1 MARTRTKDV
10 PPASNS
16 FVASAAK
23 KGLRSLKNLSRSSR
37 ADGWQAEGWKY
48 YNTIGEY
55 RYACDWVGNQLSKA
69 LIFASQTVDGKVV
82 RVAQGTAFDVINEL
96 FGDADGRAEMF
107 RLIGIHMTVA
117 GECHIVGYED
127 PDPMGDGG
135 DVWHVV
141 GATQLRQVQGSRYTM
156 NGTEIPVDPGQVV
169 TFRIWRP
176 DPIDPETAIAPTRAL
191 LSILGEIARLTDHVA
206 AQVDSRLA
214 GAGILLMPSEMTF
227 PTPPSEDGET
237 VRVAN
242 NAEDL
247 MVLITEAMGASID
260 DRSDPSALV
269 PIVITAPAEVIDKIQ
284 HLTFWSEL
292 DAHAIEL
299 RNEAIRRLALG
310 MDMPPE
316 VLQGAADAN
325 HWSAWQ
331 ADESAIKAHTEPL
344 LKLITTTITRQYL
357 RPVLYGED
365 MAVEELRTYGI
376 VSDTSEM
383 RLRPNRSK
391 EALELYNLGALSKE
405 ALIRETGFDDDDAM
419 DDKEYA
425 QWLLGKVAGGS
436 ATPEMVLAA
445 LQSLGAKLDVPEPA
459 APVADTPQTPLPPS
473 LKDHPENNIPDQK
486 RSADRKQAR
495 DEGRVPSA
503 DIARKASL
511 IASAEQVVVRALERA
526 GNKLKN
532 KMQVKPTCDAVDIYK
547 FVAAEDTAF
556 LLDDAWAHVPAIA
569 ERAEL
574 SPVWLENHLIAYTS
588 RLLNSQEAH
597 TYEGFSHYMETNL
610 MFVGK
615 VPA

>member
-10 PPASNS
+10 PLTSNS

-69 LIFASQTVDGKVV
+69 LIFASQTVSGKAS
-82 RVAQGTAFDVINEL
+82 RVAEGTAFEVIDQL

-107 RLIGIHMTVA
+107 RLVGIHMTVA

-135 DVWHVV
+135 DIWHVV
-141 GATQLRQVQGSRYTM
+141 GATQLRQAPGARYTM
-156 NGTEIPVDPGQVV
+156 NGIEIPVDPDQVV

-227 PTPPSEDGET
+227 PTPPSEDGES

-284 HLTFWSEL
+284 HLTFWSDL
-292 DAHAIEL
+292 DEHAIEL

-357 RPVLYGED
+357 RPVLYNDG
-365 MAVEELRTYGI
+365 MKLEEVRSYGI
-376 VSDTSEM
+376 ISDTSEM

-391 EALELYNLGALSKE
+391 EALELHGLGILSDE
-405 ALIRETGFDDDDAM
+405 ALVRETGFEPEDMMNDQQRAVWITR
-419 DDKEYA
+419 KIA
-425 QWLLGKVAGGS
+425 SGS
-436 ATPEMVLAA
+436 ATPELIEGA
-445 LQSLGAKLDVPEPA
+445 LQKLGVDIVVVKPPEA
-459 APVADTPQTPLPPS
+459 VTDTTQTPPPPS
-473 LKDHPENNIPDQK
+473 LKDHPVQDIPDQK

-495 DEGRVPSA
+495 NEGRVPSS
-503 DIARKASL
+503 DIERKAGL
-511 IASAEQVVVRALERA
+511 IAASEQIVVRALERA

-532 KMQVKPTCDAVDIYK
+532 KMQVKPTCAAADIYK
-547 FVAAEDTAF
+547 FVESDDTAF
-556 LLDDAWAHVPAIA
+556 LLDDAWAHVAVIA
-569 ERAEL
+569 ERGDIPAD
-574 SPVWLENHLIAYTS
+574 WLVEHLDLYTANLLTTQGAHSYDRFS
-588 RLLNSQEAH
+588 RYLGLA
-597 TYEGFSHYMETNL
+597 L
-610 MFVGK
+610 GK
-615 VPA
+615 VLS

>member
-23 KGLRSLKNLSRSSR
+23 RGLRSIKNLSRSAR
-37 ADGWQAEGWKY
+37 ADGWQAEGWRFY
-48 YNTIGEY
+48 QTIGEF

-69 LIFASQTVDGKVV
+69 LIFAAQTVDGKQV
-82 RVAQGTAFDVINEL
+82 RVTSGNAFEVIENL

-107 RLIGIHMTVA
+107 RLIGIHITVA
-117 GECHIVGYED
+117 GECHIIGYED

-141 GATQLRQVQGSRYTM
+141 GASQLRQAPDGQYWL
-156 NGTEIPVDPGQVV
+156 NGQALPVNPEQVV
-169 TFRIWRP
+169 AFRIWRP

-227 PTPPSEDGET
+227 PTPPAEDGEV
-237 VRVAN
+237 VRSAN
-242 NAEDL
+242 TAEDL
-247 MVLITEAMGASID
+247 MTLITEAMGASID

-292 DAHAIEL
+292 DSHAIEL

-344 LKLITTTITRQYL
+344 LKLITTTISRQYL
-357 RPVLYGED
+357 RPVLHAEGMDVNE
-365 MAVEELRTYGI
+365 VRTYSI

-391 EALELYNLGALSKE
+391 EALELYNLGALSRA

-419 DDKEYA
+419 TDKERA
-425 QWLLGKVAGGS
+425 EWLMQKVAGGS
-436 ATPEMVLAA
+436 TTPELVQAA
-445 LQSLGAKLDVPEPA
+445 LESLGVTLNVPA
-459 APVADTPQTPLPPS
+459 AEPTDEGTEGRPAPS
-473 LKDHPENNIPDQK
+473 LKDHPENDIPDQQ

-503 DIARKASL
+503 DILRKSSL
-511 IASAEQVVVRALERA
+511 IAAAEQVVIRALERA

-532 KMQVKPTCDAVDIYK
+532 KMQVKPTCAAADIYK
-547 FVAAEDTAF
+547 FVAADDTEF
-556 LLDDAWAHVPAIA
+556 LLDDAWGHVPAIA
-569 ERAEL
+569 ERAGVSAAALEASLDRYVAEL
-574 SPVWLENHLIAYTS
+574 LTTQRP
-588 RLLNSQEAH
+588 H
-597 TYEGFSHYMETNL
+597 TYDSFASHIGALSNL
-610 MFVGK
+610 EV
-615 VPA
+615 AA